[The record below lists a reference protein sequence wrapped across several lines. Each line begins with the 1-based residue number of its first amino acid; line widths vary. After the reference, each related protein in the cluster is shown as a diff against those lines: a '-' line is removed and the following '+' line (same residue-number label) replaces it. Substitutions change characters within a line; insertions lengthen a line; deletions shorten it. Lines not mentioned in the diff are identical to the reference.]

1 MFKICANY
9 DDPVNDIEVFY
20 MSKGITDLLRQF
32 PEEAIDETVQLFHR
46 LVANNSNTSKLYGHL
61 EKIGFNE
68 EVPIKSWIC
77 RGYSGILHETA
88 LEKIWDKVIAG
99 SLKILAYVGFA
110 LIESTKLA
118 LQNCQTTQEA
128 ILFVKQTSEEID
140 EKIAQD
146 AIDLWID
153 DGSQILPG
161 DKQTLKKLG
170 ERQQIDSSVNLIEP
184 NFKMATMIKIGPLD
198 NFEVP
203 RFDYFSK

>member
-1 MFKICANY
+1 MKPYEDSLRYLKSAARISDSMPKAQCQTIMWLSFNNDLKISFKSQLTEFWPSNFSAICESMFKICANY
-9 DDPVNDIEVFY
+9 DDPVNDVEVFY
-20 MSKGITDLLRQF
+20 MSKGLADLLRQF

-61 EKIGFNE
+61 EKIGFND

-77 RGYSGILHETA
+77 RGYAGILHESA

-128 ILFVKQTSEEID
+128 ILFVKQVQCTE
-140 EKIAQD
+140 
-146 AIDLWID
+146 
-153 DGSQILPG
+153 
-161 DKQTLKKLG
+161 
-170 ERQQIDSSVNLIEP
+170 NH
-184 NFKMATMIKIGPLD
+184 
-198 NFEVP
+198 
-203 RFDYFSK
+203 